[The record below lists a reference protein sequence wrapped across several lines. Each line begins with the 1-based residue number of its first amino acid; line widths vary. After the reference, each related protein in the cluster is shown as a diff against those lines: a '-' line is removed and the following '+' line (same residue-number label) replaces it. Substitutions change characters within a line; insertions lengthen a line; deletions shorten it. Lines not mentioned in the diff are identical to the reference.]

1 MTRDAIREFLISR
14 GRLRPKTI
22 HWYANVL
29 RRFEKAF
36 PGELPQRPQP
46 IQEWLN
52 SFQHLTPETVHGY
65 FRALRALYRQTR
77 RWHPRVKDPMPLVNA
92 PSVHPKVR
100 RIFTMEEL
108 ARVFALPLSPRDRAV
123 FTFLLDTGARAGEC
137 ASLTWENVSREYTIV
152 VGKSGER
159 IVPLSLETYNSLMK
173 LMPEHSDNPAWLKE
187 HVFRGERGALSEEG
201 VYKAVRRACS
211 KAGLAG
217 KRCCPQ
223 TFRHTFGTEYAG
235 TDGCDPQALQMIM
248 GHKDDKTTKIYIH
261 TSIKRMVDNHRKCT
275 PLRALAAAAQGALIK
290 EEAVKEAEEILRNS
304 GGK

>member
-1 MTRDAIREFLISR
+1 MMTRYAVKEFLISR

-46 IQEWLN
+46 LQEWLN

-77 RWHPRVKDPMPLVNA
+77 RWHSRVKDPMPLVNA
-92 PSVHPKVR
+92 PSIHPKVMR
-100 RIFTMEEL
+100 TFSMNEL
-108 ARVFALPLSPRDRAV
+108 ARMFTLPLSSRDRALL
-123 FTFLLDTGARAGEC
+123 TFLLDTGARSGEC
-137 ASLTWENVSREYTIV
+137 ANLTWEDITPEFAIV
-152 VGKSGER
+152 TGKRGER
-159 IVPLSLETYNSLMK
+159 MVPLSLETYNLLLK
-173 LMPEHSDNPAWLKE
+173 LRLPPEDLKN
-187 HVFRGERGALSEEG
+187 HVFYSERGALSEEG
-201 VYKAVRRACS
+201 VYKAVRRICAR
-211 KAGLAG
+211 AGLVG
-217 KRCCPQ
+217 RRCCPQ

-290 EEAVKEAEEILRNS
+290 EEAVQEAEEIVRQGK
-304 GGK
+304 GG